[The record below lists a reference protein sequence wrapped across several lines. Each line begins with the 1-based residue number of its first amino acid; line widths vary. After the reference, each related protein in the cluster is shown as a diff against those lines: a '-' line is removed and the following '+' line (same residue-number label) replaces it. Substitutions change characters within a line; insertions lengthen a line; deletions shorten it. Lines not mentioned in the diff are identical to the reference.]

1 MQKDKSISETDEILI
16 EKPETTV
23 MSESERM
30 AVRFDDQS
38 EQRQNLAL
46 EALEDKVFTIE
57 EALNALVLQQQ
68 NASSEVSSIEKLTA
82 AESDDEAR
90 DYCDVR
96 KRKNGSPI

>member
-1 MQKDKSISETDEILI
+1 MQKDETISKTDEILI
-16 EKPETTV
+16 EKPETAV

-82 AESDDEAR
+82 A
-90 DYCDVR
+90 
-96 KRKNGSPI
+96 